1 METIYDTTGRD
12 KWLVAFE
19 QTVRSIDSILW
30 HCVSLALPCSRTRT
44 DSGEPSQQEEWV
56 ILLPLAFVIAYL
68 SYTLQYTPTFPYFKH
83 LPLYRNTAL
92 FADRQQ
98 GVLLP
103 LHKQR
108 AKSLSAQR
116 PLFAPGFTVS
126 LASPYYGSSDRDSS
140 LYIPPR
146 PSPLRSSFTESD
158 STGQV
163 VTCGLRKTVYL
174 SPLAHQF
181 SGDAHASASSAIAPQ
196 LQRQSPTSNTAH
208 SASEDVFREFATPLG
223 SPLGIVPLPSRNSCR
238 PKKAKSFDDFRSTLF
253 PLWEAEESE
262 DLSMTI
268 RPEVTFERQA
278 GRRLLG
284 KKRACSNA

>member
-30 HCVSLALPCSRTRT
+30 HC
-44 DSGEPSQQEEWV
+44 QEEWV

-98 GVLLP
+98 GVVLP

-126 LASPYYGSSDRDSS
+126 LASPHYGSSDRDSS

-146 PSPLRSSFTESD
+146 PSPLRSYFTESD
-158 STGQV
+158 SAGQV

-181 SGDAHASASSAIAPQ
+181 SGDAHASVSSAIAPQ
-196 LQRQSPTSNTAH
+196 LQRQSPTSNTAY
-208 SASEDVFREFATPLG
+208 SASEDVFREFAT
-223 SPLGIVPLPSRNSCR
+223 PLGIVPLPSRNSCR
-238 PKKAKSFDDFRSTLF
+238 PKKAKSFDNFRSTLF

-262 DLSMTI
+262 DLSTTI

>member
-1 METIYDTTGRD
+1 M
-12 KWLVAFE
+12 
-19 QTVRSIDSILW
+19 
-30 HCVSLALPCSRTRT
+30 RT
-44 DSGEPSQQEEWV
+44 DFGERFQQEEWV
-56 ILLPLAFVIAYL
+56 ILLALAFIIAYL

-83 LPLYRNTAL
+83 LPLYRNTSL

-98 GVLLP
+98 RVLLP

-116 PLFAPGFTVS
+116 PLFAPGFTLS
-126 LASPYYGSSDRDSS
+126 SASSYNGDRDSS

-158 STGQV
+158 SVAQAG
-163 VTCGLRKTVYL
+163 TCGLRKTVYL
-174 SPLAHQF
+174 SPLMPQF
-181 SGDAHASASSAIAPQ
+181 SDDVIVSVSASSAIAPQ
-196 LQRQSPTSNTAH
+196 LQRQSSTGNTAH
-208 SASEDVFREFATPLG
+208 SASQEVFREFAMPLG
-223 SPLGIVPLPSRNSCR
+223 SPLANVHVPTRNSCR
-238 PKKAKSFDDFRSTLF
+238 PKKAKSFDNFRSTLF

-262 DLSMTI
+262 DSPTTI
-268 RPEVTFERQA
+268 RPEGTFERQA